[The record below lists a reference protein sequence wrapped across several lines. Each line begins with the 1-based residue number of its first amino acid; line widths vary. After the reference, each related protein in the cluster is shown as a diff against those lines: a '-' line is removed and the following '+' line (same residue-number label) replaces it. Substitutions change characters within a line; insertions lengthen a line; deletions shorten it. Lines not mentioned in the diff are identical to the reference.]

1 VLVCIDLDSRDRVA
15 ALSMEAPVSRRLADA
30 LSGADLAPAFV
41 QFISHNTQQPA
52 ASARF
57 LRHPSVQATA
67 LPLPDS

>member
-1 VLVCIDLDSRDRVA
+1 
-15 ALSMEAPVSRRLADA
+15 MEAPVSRRLADA

-41 QFISHNTQQPA
+41 QFISHDTQQPA

>member
-1 VLVCIDLDSRDRVA
+1 MTRATV
-15 ALSMEAPVSRRLADA
+15 SMEAPVSRRLADA

-41 QFISHNTQQPA
+41 QFISHDTQQPA

>member
-15 ALSMEAPVSRRLADA
+15 ALSLEAPVSRRLADA
-30 LSGADLAPAFV
+30 LSGTDWAPAFV
-41 QFISHNTQQPA
+41 QFISHDTQQRA